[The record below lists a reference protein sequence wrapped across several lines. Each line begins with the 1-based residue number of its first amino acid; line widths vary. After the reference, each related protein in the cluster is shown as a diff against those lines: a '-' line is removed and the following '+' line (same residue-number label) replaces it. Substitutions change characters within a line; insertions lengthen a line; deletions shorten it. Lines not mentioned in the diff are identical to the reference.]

1 MINLRLDRVKMCEVV
16 EHLVLSVIQGADR
29 KRLKVEQFRVRRMSL
44 GQEEML
50 EAQRQYA
57 LCE

>member
-16 EHLVLSVIQGADR
+16 EHLVLSVIQGADW

>member
-50 EAQRQYA
+50 KAQRQYA